1 MKLKLIACE
10 VMFREICA
18 LAAESRNIVDLE
30 FLPKGLHDIA
40 SEEMAGRLQACIDAS
55 EGNDYEAVLLA
66 YALCNNGVVGLTPRS
81 CPLVIPKAH
90 DCITLLMGS
99 RARYQQYF
107 DQHPGTFFRSPGWME
122 RDFANVEGSI
132 YEQLGL
138 TQEWRE
144 MVEKY
149 GEDNAKYI
157 VETMGGWKQH
167 YTHLLYI
174 DTRVAQHLGHEDAA
188 RQEAEENGWTFERT
202 EGDVGLLRRL
212 LEGEWRDDEFLVVEP
227 SQQIVASNNVAVM
240 CSAACSA
247 CGEATG

>member
-1 MKLKLIACE
+1 MRLKLIACE
-10 VMFREICA
+10 ILYREICWA
-18 LAAESRNIVDLE
+18 VARSTNQIDVQ
-30 FLPKGLHDIA
+30 FMPKGLHDIE

-66 YALCNNGVVGLTPRS
+66 YALCNNGVVGLAPRS
-81 CPLVIPKAH
+81 CRLVIPKAH
-90 DCITLLMGS
+90 DCITLLIGS

-107 DQHPGTFFRSPGWME
+107 EQHPGTFFRSPGWME

-157 VETMGGWKQH
+157 METMGDHRQN
-167 YTHLLYI
+167 YDRLTYI
-174 DTRVAQHLGHEDAA
+174 NMGLECEAPFREMA
-188 RQEAEENGWTFERT
+188 RREAEQQGWTFDEL
-202 EGDVGLLRRL
+202 EGSLALLRKL
-212 LEGEWRDDEFLVVEP
+212 IHGEWDGDFLVLEP
-227 SQQIVASNNVAVM
+227 GQAVRATHDEGIVAQ
-240 CSAACSA
+240 
-247 CGEATG
+247 E